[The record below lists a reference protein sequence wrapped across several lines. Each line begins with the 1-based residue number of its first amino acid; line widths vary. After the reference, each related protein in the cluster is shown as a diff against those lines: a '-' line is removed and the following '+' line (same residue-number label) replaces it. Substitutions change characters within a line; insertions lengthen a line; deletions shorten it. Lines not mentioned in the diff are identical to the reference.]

1 MILDQISL
9 CTYRVP
15 IDLCLIEVRA
25 LEVVEVW
32 KDVPVLLLVVLCLQ
46 LEHGRDELR
55 ETEQLSYDGVA
66 SGHQLQD
73 GLAAVVIRREKVLS
87 HGEACGDVL
96 KSLTT
101 KLICRRLDK
110 RREDGEV
117 LLCGDEG
124 GGALA

>member
-1 MILDQISL
+1 M
-9 CTYRVP
+9 
-15 IDLCLIEVRA
+15 
-25 LEVVEVW
+25 EVW
-32 KDVPVLLLVVLCLQ
+32 KDVSVLLLVVLCLQ
-46 LEHGRDELR
+46 LEHGRDKLR
-55 ETEQLSYDGVA
+55 ETEQLGYDGVA

-96 KSLTT
+96 KSLAT

-117 LLCGDEG
+117 LLCGDGG
-124 GGALA
+124 GGALV